1 MPCPMHVLH
10 ELPVCTLASPISPSN
25 PSTQSINFQ
34 MLEYHFQPRGSTLRS
49 TRGCTNSLTLAS
61 SILHQG
67 YTTNLITHS
76 SQFLQICTCLTHVSS
91 QQTDLRTHIPRT
103 DTTSTPHHPVP
114 FSPTPFALGFQPSP
128 LPAPSSSRPPSIK
141 TTLRPQIHDEKV
153 TATLLQLR
161 DSWNTRSGRN
171 PLSLSL
177 HTIIVP
183 IPPTLPTSN
192 AASSLPHRPNQPQ
205 LKIELHPTLPYPALP
220 VPSTHPIQIHHQ
232 MLLRI
237 ADEPALAITNRG
249 CASQ

>member
-10 ELPVCTLASPISPSN
+10 ELPVCILASPISPSN

-49 TRGCTNSLTLAS
+49 TPEAVPIPSLSHHQFCIKGIPQILLRIPRNSFRSA
-61 SILHQG
+61 
-67 YTTNLITHS
+67 
-76 SQFLQICTCLTHVSS
+76 HVSPTYPHNKRIS
-91 QQTDLRTHIPRT
+91 AHTFHAPTPHPL
-103 DTTSTPHHPVP
+103 PHHPVP

-177 HTIIVP
+177 STPSSSQFHQPFPPPMPHHRSHTDLINP
-183 IPPTLPTSN
+183 NSKSN
-192 AASSLPHRPNQPQ
+192 S
-205 LKIELHPTLPYPALP
+205 TLPYPTLP
-220 VPSTHPIQIHHQ
+220 CPFPPHTRFKFTTKCSSGSP
-232 MLLRI
+232 MS
-237 ADEPALAITNRG
+237 PP
-249 CASQ
+249 